1 MRSAHRFK
9 FAAATLAVALLAA
22 GIAPAQTP
30 TPPTSPPPASANPA
44 PPPADANP
52 AAPARQ
58 TLLPEAGDPS
68 NVDEVVLTAKPV
80 LILSGTSDWDGGL
93 KNIRE
98 SFAKIEA
105 ELARLNIVPTG
116 RPIVLYTQTTDDNFK
131 FDAMIPIAAAPGSAP
146 ADLAKDMRFGET
158 PSGKAYR
165 FVHKGAYDDIDN
177 TYETITTYLEAK
189 DIVARD
195 AFMEEFVNDVSDAAD
210 TKLEANI
217 FVQPK

>member
-22 GIAPAQTP
+22 GGIQAQAPSA
-30 TPPTSPPPASANPA
+30 SPPPASADPAPAA
-44 PPPADANP
+44 PPPAGGT
-52 AAPARQ
+52 AARP
-58 TLLPEAGDPS
+58 TLLPEAGDPA

-80 LILSGTSDWDGGL
+80 LLLSGTSDWDGGL

-105 ELARLNIVPTG
+105 ELARLKIAPAG

-131 FDAMIPIAAAPGSAP
+131 FDAMVPIAAAPGSPP
-146 ADLAKDMRFGET
+146 ADLAKDMRFAET

-165 FVHKGAYDDIDN
+165 FVHKGAYDNIDN
-177 TYETITTYLEAK
+177 TYEIITTYLEAK

-195 AFMEEFVNDVSDAAD
+195 AFMEEFVNDVSDATD
-210 TKLEANI
+210 TNLEANI

>member
-9 FAAATLAVALLAA
+9 FAATLAIGLVTA
-22 GIAPAQTP
+22 GVAPAQAPATP
-30 TPPTSPPPASANPA
+30 TPDSTPPSAPTPA
-44 PPPADANP
+44 P
-52 AAPARQ
+52 APATPAPTRQ

-68 NVDEVVLTAKPV
+68 NVDEVMLAAKPV

-93 KNIRE
+93 KAVRA

-105 ELARLNIVPTG
+105 ELARLKITATG

-131 FDAMIPIAAAPGSAP
+131 FDAMVPIAAAPATPP

-165 FVHKGAYDDIDN
+165 FVHKGPYDDIDS

-195 AFMEEFVNDVSDAAD
+195 AFMEEFANDVAD
-210 TKLEANI
+210 PADGNLEVNI